1 MSLSLDARQRA
12 MLQEMGVRMWAPLTA
27 PEPPVLFAEQARP
40 QRAAEPGP
48 AALPEAPPAASV
60 GPVAPAG
67 PIAEAAPPPAPAV
80 VIHPSAPPE
89 SLPSPRRVTELVNGI
104 SSMDW
109 PALTEA
115 VRHCQACAM
124 CLGRRAP
131 SLAAPPQTTSCDWM
145 VVGDPPDEAQERAGQ
160 PFVDDAG
167 LLLDNML
174 RAVAVQ
180 RWNPEAAAAPNQA
193 AASRAYLTHV
203 LKCRPALMRAPNA
216 TELGTCAHF
225 LRREIAL
232 TQPKVILA
240 MGRFAMQLLLSDTPP
255 EQARLPLGKLRG
267 QVWRFADVPVVVSY
281 PPAYLLRNGQDKARA
296 WADLCLARAVA
307 SGQLTSP

>member
-1 MSLSLDARQRA
+1 MSLDLNARQRA
-12 MLQEMGVRMWAPLTA
+12 MLQEMGVRVWAPLAA
-27 PEPPVLFAEQARP
+27 PESQAVLAESAIPQSAYEPRPAAVPVIPTAAMAPAEPFAEASP
-40 QRAAEPGP
+40 HSAASAAAEDDPT
-48 AALPEAPPAASV
+48 EQR
-60 GPVAPAG
+60 
-67 PIAEAAPPPAPAV
+67 
-80 VIHPSAPPE
+80 
-89 SLPSPRRVTELVNGI
+89 PSPSRVTELVSGI
-104 SSMDW
+104 ASMNW
-109 PALTEA
+109 PELTQA

-131 SLAAPPQTTSCDWM
+131 VLAAPGKPGPCDWLL
-145 VVGDPPDEAQERAGQ
+145 VADPPDEAQERAGQ
-160 PFVDDAG
+160 PFVDEAG
-167 LLLDNML
+167 ELLDNML

-180 RWNPEAAAAPNQA
+180 RWNHDAGAGKDQG

-203 LKCRPALMRAPNA
+203 LKCRPALTRAPDA
-216 TELGTCAHF
+216 AELSTCAHF

-232 TQPKVILA
+232 TQPRVILA
-240 MGRFAMQLLLSDTPP
+240 MGRFAMQLLLSETPP

-307 SGQLTSP
+307 TGRLASP